1 MKILFSPSEM
11 KSELGSD
18 TRICERNFIFADLYE
33 KRLQMLCAY
42 ADFVDKASEAELCKL
57 FGPKKWDA
65 TLRENIFDK
74 GCAKALLRYTG
85 TAYHALGY
93 ASLSPG
99 AQEFAER
106 NTIIFSNLFGP
117 VLGGDALPN
126 YKLKQGEK
134 FGGIDAAKF
143 YRDSFSAALDRYL
156 ADECVVDLRAGFY
169 EKFYEM
175 KREYLSFSFIKGG
188 KVLSHYAKAWR
199 GKVLREI
206 ALAGACSEAE
216 VLALRLGGASVLEIK
231 QIGLKKEIVLEIS

>member
-1 MKILFSPSEM
+1 M
-11 KSELGSD
+11 
-18 TRICERNFIFADLYE
+18 R
-33 KRLQMLCAY
+33 LCAKISLK
-42 ADFVDKASEAELCKL
+42 KAARRRFC
-57 FGPKKWDA
+57 A
-65 TLRENIFDK
+65 TRAPRI
-74 GCAKALLRYTG
+74 ARWAT
-85 TAYHALGY
+85 
-93 ASLSPG
+93 SLSPG

-143 YRDSFSAALDRYL
+143 YRNSFSAALDRYL
-156 ADECVVDLRAGFY
+156 ADECIVDLRAGFY

-206 ALAGACSEAE
+206 ALTGACSEAE
-216 VLALRLGGASVLEIK
+216 VLALRLSGTSVLEIK